1 MKPEIRHWN
10 PVAIVL
16 QGPLSFNTLLTL
28 YKYRE
33 EHEIT
38 VVAPVQDQTK
48 SIAEEILKM
57 TEEKKY
63 HISFFS
69 YDLKIHKEQN
79 NHQNRFFHFYSTELG
94 IRNVSKK
101 YVLKVRNDE
110 FYSDL
115 APFFETILKFPKK
128 IITGDVFFRR
138 EKVYPFH
145 PSDHLVG
152 GEKEIMLQGFSLA
165 TRICENSEVMKDYP
179 VFEFSK
185 INLKE
190 LTAEQQMGLSF
201 IASTHTKYTLDD
213 PVSVMKRT
221 FEIVPSEMLGTFNI
235 KQNRCNENYITLRY
249 FEKEKD
255 IKDINDYGK
264 DDTL

>member
-38 VVAPVQDQTK
+38 VVAPAQDETK
-48 SIAEEILKM
+48 SIAKEILKM
-57 TEEKKY
+57 TDEKRY

-69 YDLKIHKEQN
+69 YDLKIHQEQTN
-79 NHQNRFFHFYSTELG
+79 DNNRFFHFYSTEIG

-101 YVLKVRNDE
+101 HILKIRNDE

-115 APFFETILKFPKK
+115 SPFFETILKFPKK
-128 IITGDVFFRR
+128 IVTGDVFFRR
-138 EKVYPFH
+138 EKVNPFH

-152 GEKEIMLQGFSLA
+152 GEKELMLQSFSLA
-165 TRICENSEVMKDYP
+165 TRICENFEVTNEHP
-179 VFEFSK
+179 VFKFSK
-185 INLKE
+185 IDLNVM
-190 LTAEQQMGLSF
+190 APEQQMALSF
-201 IASTHTKYTLDD
+201 IASIYTKHDLDD
-213 PVSVMKRT
+213 PISVMKRT
-221 FEIVPSEMLGTFNI
+221 FEIVPTELLGIFNI
-235 KQNRCNENYITLRY
+235 KQNHLNENYTTLRY

-255 IKDINDYGK
+255 IKNINDYGK

>member
-1 MKPEIRHWN
+1 MKPETKHWS

-38 VVAPVQDQTK
+38 VVAPSQDETK
-48 SIAEEILKM
+48 SIAEEIIKM
-57 TEEKKY
+57 TDEKQY

-79 NHQNRFFHFYSTELG
+79 NHQNRFFHFYSTEIG
-94 IRNVSKK
+94 IRNVSKN
-101 YVLKVRNDE
+101 YVIKIRNDE
-110 FYSDL
+110 FYSNL
-115 APFFETILKFPKK
+115 KPFFETILKFPDK
-128 IITGDVFFRR
+128 IITGDVFFR
-138 EKVYPFH
+138 KQKSYPYH

-165 TRICENSEVMKDYP
+165 TRICENSTLMNDHP
-179 VFEFSK
+179 IFEFSK
-185 INLKE
+185 INLE
-190 LTAEQQMGLSF
+190 DLAAEQLLGLSF
-201 IASTHTKYTLDD
+201 IASTHTKHTLDD
-213 PVSVMKRT
+213 PISVMKRT
-221 FEIVPSEMLGTFNI
+221 FEIVPTEMLGTFNI
-235 KQNRCNENYITLRY
+235 KQNHRNENYTTLRY

-255 IKDINDYGK
+255 IKDMNDYGK
-264 DDTL
+264 DDVL